1 LEQEEKQSYYINLN
15 TFGFLG
21 MSKNPVATV
30 LVINARLVL
39 IDGQQSSRNPYD
51 SPSTCMHTKTPH
63 EILSGCFAHFNP
75 TVLHSKPMTTDI
87 NRLYCATTVF

>member
-1 LEQEEKQSYYINLN
+1 LKSCLSRSNAFSVTNILQRLELEQQEKQSYYNNLN

-39 IDGQQSSRNPYD
+39 SDGQQSSCNP
-51 SPSTCMHTKTPH
+51 
-63 EILSGCFAHFNP
+63 
-75 TVLHSKPMTTDI
+75 
-87 NRLYCATTVF
+87 